1 MTQPTVGRVVWFWP
15 SADEQ
20 LALPRSGQPLAAHV
34 AAVSEDGST
43 VNLQVIDA
51 NGHAHARQDV
61 PFFEGGHPGGQSYAD
76 WMPYQ
81 RAQHA
86 KQESVA
92 VAHGFAGTL
101 VADYIAG
108 RPPLSDSAQNQPTSP
123 AIPWYATEQETG
135 VGGVIDSVRS
145 AEADEP
151 EGQPAEES
159 AKASD
164 PASPDDASAS

>member
-15 SADEQ
+15 APDEQ

-61 PFFEGGHPGGQSYAD
+61 PFFEGGHPDGRSYAD

-86 KQESVA
+86 KQDMEHPDPAPLGGSDSPSPNVEA
-92 VAHGFAGTL
+92 RPVEPEQSSLATTEASPG
-101 VADYIAG
+101 ADYSTVTTPG
-108 RPPLSDSAQNQPTSP
+108 P
-123 AIPWYATEQETG
+123 G
-135 VGGVIDSVRS
+135 
-145 AEADEP
+145 
-151 EGQPAEES
+151 EES
-159 AKASD
+159 ELS
-164 PASPDDASAS
+164 DASAN

>member
-15 SADEQ
+15 SPDEQ

-61 PFFEGGHPGGQSYAD
+61 PFCEGGLLPGRQSYAD

-86 KQESVA
+86 KQESGSA
-92 VAHGFAGTL
+92 ALGFVGTL
-101 VADYIAG
+101 VSDYVNSLAV
-108 RPPLSDSAQNQPTSP
+108 PASAAPR
-123 AIPWYATEQETG
+123 YETEQATG
-135 VGGVIDSVRS
+135 GGAIDSVRGT
-145 AEADEP
+145 EAD
-151 EGQPAEES
+151 GQEAPPAEDP

-164 PASPDDASAS
+164 PANSDDASAS

>member
-15 SADEQ
+15 SPDEQ

-61 PFFEGGHPGGQSYAD
+61 PFIDGGAVGFSYAG

-86 KQESVA
+86 KQETGSA
-92 VAHGFAGTL
+92 ALGFVGTL
-101 VADYIAG
+101 VPDYVHSLAV
-108 RPPLSDSAQNQPTSP
+108 PASA
-123 AIPWYATEQETG
+123 APWHETEQATG
-135 VGGVIDSVRS
+135 GGVIDSVRS
-145 AEADEP
+145 TEAD
-151 EGQPAEES
+151 GQEAPPAEDP

>member
-15 SADEQ
+15 APDEQ

-51 NGHAHARQDV
+51 NGYANACQDV
-61 PFFEGGHPGGQSYAD
+61 PFVQPNCLPPAFGGSYAE

-86 KQESVA
+86 KNESA
-92 VAHGFAGTL
+92 
-101 VADYIAG
+101 
-108 RPPLSDSAQNQPTSP
+108 PLGSSDSPASAVMTSP
-123 AIPWYATEQETG
+123 VVETKTYADGVVATG
-135 VGGVIDSVRS
+135 VAPLPDKSPAVDDPS
-145 AEADEP
+145 AEAD
-151 EGQPAEES
+151 GQEAPPAEDP

-164 PASPDDASAS
+164 PANSGDTSAS

>member
-15 SADEQ
+15 SPDEQ

-61 PFFEGGHPGGQSYAD
+61 PFIDGGAVGFSYAG

-86 KQESVA
+86 KQETGSA
-92 VAHGFAGTL
+92 ALGFVGTL
-101 VADYIAG
+101 VPDYVHSLAV
-108 RPPLSDSAQNQPTSP
+108 PASAAPR
-123 AIPWYATEQETG
+123 YETEQATG
-135 VGGVIDSVRS
+135 VGGVIDSARG
-145 AEADEP
+145 AEAGEP

-159 AKASD
+159 VKASD

>member
-15 SADEQ
+15 SINEL
-20 LALPRSGQPLAAHV
+20 LALPRAGQPLAAHV

-51 NGHAHARQDV
+51 NGYAHACQDV
-61 PFFEGGHPGGQSYAD
+61 PFFEGGHPDGRSYAD

-86 KQESVA
+86 KNESA
-92 VAHGFAGTL
+92 
-101 VADYIAG
+101 
-108 RPPLSDSAQNQPTSP
+108 PLGSSDSPASAVMTSP
-123 AIPWYATEQETG
+123 VVETKTYADGVVATG
-135 VGGVIDSVRS
+135 VAPLPDKSPAVDDPS
-145 AEADEP
+145 AEAD
-151 EGQPAEES
+151 GQEAPPAEDP

-164 PASPDDASAS
+164 PANSGDTSAS

>member
-20 LALPRSGQPLAAHV
+20 MALPRHGQPLAAHV

-61 PFFEGGHPGGQSYAD
+61 PFCEGGLLPGRQSYAD

-86 KQESVA
+86 KQESGSA
-92 VAHGFAGTL
+92 ALGFVGTL
-101 VADYIAG
+101 VSDYVNSLAV
-108 RPPLSDSAQNQPTSP
+108 PASAAPR
-123 AIPWYATEQETG
+123 YETEQATG
-135 VGGVIDSVRS
+135 VGGVIDSARG
-145 AEADEP
+145 AEAGEP

-159 AKASD
+159 VKASD

>member
-20 LALPRSGQPLAAHV
+20 MALPRHGQPLAAHV

-51 NGHAHARQDV
+51 NGHAHARQEV
-61 PFFEGGHPGGQSYAD
+61 PFCEGGLLPGRQSYAD

-86 KQESVA
+86 KQD
-92 VAHGFAGTL
+92 AGHPDP
-101 VADYIAG
+101 A
-108 RPPLSDSAQNQPTSP
+108 PLGCSDSPSPNVEAQPVESEPKAGPDTDYSTVTTP
-123 AIPWYATEQETG
+123 SSGE
-135 VGGVIDSVRS
+135 
-145 AEADEP
+145 EP
-151 EGQPAEES
+151 EFANTS
-159 AKASD
+159 AN
-164 PASPDDASAS
+164 